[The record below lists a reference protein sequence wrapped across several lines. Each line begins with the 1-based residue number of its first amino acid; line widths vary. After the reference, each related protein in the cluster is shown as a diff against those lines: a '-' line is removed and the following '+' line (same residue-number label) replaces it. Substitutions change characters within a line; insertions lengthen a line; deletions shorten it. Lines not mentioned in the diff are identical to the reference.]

1 MLSNYIKIAW
11 RYIIKNRAYSA
22 INIIGLSTGIAFA
35 LLIGAYIF
43 SQLQVNNHLKHA
55 GNQYIIQSKWKSPE
69 EGYEIVTAGPLA
81 KALKDNYPSLVANYY
96 RFDGITTN
104 VSKNNKYFREGIQM
118 GDSTL
123 LNMYGFTLKYGNTAT
138 ALREPFTAI
147 ISQDK
152 AIKYFGTTD
161 VAGQTLTIENF
172 SGQKHDFLITGVL
185 NKYSKNSVT
194 HLVGDFPNEI
204 FISDANLD
212 FFGRDMSWQNPSIA
226 SYIELQQGVS
236 PKELEKPMAYIMK
249 RDAPPL
255 FASDLTPYLLPLKT
269 YYLEQ
274 NNGLIKKMLYALS
287 GIALFILIMA
297 VINFIN
303 MSVSRSAARMKEIG
317 VRKVLG
323 GLKKQLIAQFI
334 TESVIIVLFA
344 TLFALI
350 IFISTKN
357 LLGSILNTA
366 IPSLQS
372 FPFYFVVFLLLFI
385 FIVGFIAGI
394 YPAFVLS
401 SLKSVDS
408 LKGKMAAPNE
418 SILLK
423 KSLIAFQFATATI
436 AFTGAILISKQVNLF
451 LSKDVG
457 YNKDYVI
464 SAQVPRDWSQAGV
477 DKMITL
483 RNQFKR
489 LSSVKDAS
497 LSYEIPD
504 GNNSG
509 QSYIYKQG
517 SDTAQAIPMQLLM
530 SDENYLNLYQIPLVA
545 GNRFMG
551 GMADSA
557 NVLMNET
564 AIKALGFKNAASAA
578 GRQVRF
584 LGDPTIYTISGIT
597 KDFHFGSMQ
606 HKVAPIIMFNV
617 QLAGIY
623 RFMSFRINPG
633 NITAGIND
641 IQKKWAELMPGAPFE
656 YKFMDDTL
664 ANLYKSEIQLKK
676 AAYAATILALIIV
689 LLGIIGLVSLSIQK
703 RTKEIGIRKVLG
715 SSVAGIML
723 LFIKDFLLVILIGGL
738 VACPLAYIIM
748 QHWLQG
754 YAYRVDITAQPFVI
768 SISSLGL
775 ITALLICIQTT
786 KAAITNPVK
795 SLRTE

>member
-564 AIKALGFKNAASAA
+564 AIKALGFKNAGSAA

>member
-35 LLIGAYIF
+35 LLISAYIF

-334 TESVIIVLFA
+334 TESVIIVLLA

-350 IFISTKN
+350 IFISTQN

>member
-1 MLSNYIKIAW
+1 MLSNYIKVAW
-11 RYIIKNRAYSA
+11 RYIIKNRVYSA

>member
-35 LLIGAYIF
+35 LLISAYIF

>member
-11 RYIIKNRAYSA
+11 RYIIKNKAYSA

-35 LLIGAYIF
+35 LLISAYIF

>member
-1 MLSNYIKIAW
+1 
-11 RYIIKNRAYSA
+11 
-22 INIIGLSTGIAFA
+22 
-35 LLIGAYIF
+35 
-43 SQLQVNNHLKHA
+43 
-55 GNQYIIQSKWKSPE
+55 
-69 EGYEIVTAGPLA
+69 
-81 KALKDNYPSLVANYY
+81 
-96 RFDGITTN
+96 
-104 VSKNNKYFREGIQM
+104 
-118 GDSTL
+118 
-123 LNMYGFTLKYGNTAT
+123 
-138 ALREPFTAI
+138 
-147 ISQDK
+147 
-152 AIKYFGTTD
+152 
-161 VAGQTLTIENF
+161 
-172 SGQKHDFLITGVL
+172 
-185 NKYSKNSVT
+185 
-194 HLVGDFPNEI
+194 
-204 FISDANLD
+204 
-212 FFGRDMSWQNPSIA
+212 
-226 SYIELQQGVS
+226 
-236 PKELEKPMAYIMK
+236 
-249 RDAPPL
+249 
-255 FASDLTPYLLPLKT
+255 
-269 YYLEQ
+269 
-274 NNGLIKKMLYALS
+274 
-287 GIALFILIMA
+287 
-297 VINFIN
+297 
-303 MSVSRSAARMKEIG
+303 MKEIG

-564 AIKALGFKNAASAA
+564 AIKALGFKNAGSAA

>member
-11 RYIIKNRAYSA
+11 RYIIKNKAYSA

-334 TESVIIVLFA
+334 TESVIIVLLA

-564 AIKALGFKNAASAA
+564 AIKALGFKNAGSAA